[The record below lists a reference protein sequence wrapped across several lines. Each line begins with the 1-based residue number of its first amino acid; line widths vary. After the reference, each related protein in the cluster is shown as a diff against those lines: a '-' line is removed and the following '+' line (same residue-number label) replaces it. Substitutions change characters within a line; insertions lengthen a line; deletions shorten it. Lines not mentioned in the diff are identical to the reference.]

1 MLSYFCIWL
10 HGQEDKISPLYG
22 GNTGSIPVGV
32 LIIFRLSKEMPVSYR
47 QKIEKRKRGKI
58 MVTLQKI
65 GGDMNRN
72 VLEITGLSTDEK
84 PVEFIETTYIT
95 NGSTYEEIDTGT
107 VYKYNESGKKWIE
120 QPAIG
125 GSGGNISLDYT
136 ALTNKPQISGI
147 ELTGNKTLDD
157 LGIQKKVL
165 ILQKKLIQLYRHGR
179 KLKQN
184 RHIPQTKL
192 EPYQKLRLH
201 FQILKRLN
209 LQVQ

>member
-1 MLSYFCIWL
+1 
-10 HGQEDKISPLYG
+10 
-22 GNTGSIPVGV
+22 
-32 LIIFRLSKEMPVSYR
+32 
-47 QKIEKRKRGKI
+47 

-165 ILQKKLIQLYRHGR
+165 ILQKKLIQLYRHGQ
-179 KLKQN
+179 KQKQN
-184 RHIPQTKL
+184 LLIPQTKL
-192 EPYQKLRLH
+192 ELYLILPLF
-201 FQILKRLN
+201 FQIQKD
-209 LQVQ
+209 

>member
-1 MLSYFCIWL
+1 
-10 HGQEDKISPLYG
+10 
-22 GNTGSIPVGV
+22 
-32 LIIFRLSKEMPVSYR
+32 
-47 QKIEKRKRGKI
+47 

-84 PVEFIETTYIT
+84 PIEFIETTYIT

-107 VYKYNESGKKWIE
+107 VYKYNESGKKWVE

-157 LGIQKKVL
+157 LGIQKKGTYV
-165 ILQKKLIQLYRHGR
+165 
-179 KLKQN
+179 
-184 RHIPQTKL
+184 TK
-192 EPYQKLRLH
+192 ETDPTVPAWAKTEA
-201 FQILKRLN
+201 KPT
-209 LQVQ
+209 